1 MIESDLELL
10 FPNDY
15 ISNSSERISLYKELD
30 NMERET
36 DILKFKDRLKDRF
49 GTIPNEGLELIRIV
63 SLRNLGKELGFE
75 KINLKQN
82 KLYLYFMSNDSSDY
96 YQSPQFGKILNYM
109 QQNPRKCQLR
119 ENRGKRSM
127 MIENIYKVEEAVN
140 ILTEMKNS
148 NI

>member
-1 MIESDLELL
+1 MKEECSKLL
-10 FPNDY
+10 
-15 ISNSSERISLYKELD
+15 K
-30 NMERET
+30 
-36 DILKFKDRLKDRF
+36 KH
-49 GTIPNEGLELIRIV
+49 PNEGLELIRIV

>member
-1 MIESDLELL
+1 MQSHTCKIYIPVL
-10 FPNDY
+10 FLR
-15 ISNSSERISLYKELD
+15 SEEIC
-30 NMERET
+30 
-36 DILKFKDRLKDRF
+36 
-49 GTIPNEGLELIRIV
+49 
-63 SLRNLGKELGFE
+63 
-75 KINLKQN
+75 
-82 KLYLYFMSNDSSDY
+82 SDY
-96 YQSPQFGKILNYM
+96 YQSTQFGKILNYM